1 MACRSHIHTLKDV
14 CLKNAV
20 HVTEPVVLISQIQR
34 SGGSLLSQLFDCHP
48 EIHAHPHEL
57 KIGHPKKYMWPQM
70 NLSDGPKRW
79 FNLLFEE
86 SVIRLFEEGY
96 KKEPTSNIAFSFV
109 FLPYIQKKIFY
120 EYFSSLD
127 SIRMRDIFDAYM
139 TSYFGAWLNN
149 HNYLGGKKYVT
160 GFTPRLSEDA
170 GNMETFF
177 TIYPDGRLISL
188 VRNPQNWFPSALRHN
203 QKIKKDKYSDIQTAL
218 AQWTTNSAAMIRN
231 KERYQ
236 ERVWIIKF
244 EDLIQHTEKVM
255 KYLAQALG
263 IKYQRILTEPTFNGM
278 PIKANTSFDSTNGG
292 IIRKTTERHKTL
304 SADEAGIVEKE
315 TKEVYEAVL
324 KHAVQ
329 F

>member
-1 MACRSHIHTLKDV
+1 
-14 CLKNAV
+14 
-20 HVTEPVVLISQIQR
+20 
-34 SGGSLLSQLFDCHP
+34 
-48 EIHAHPHEL
+48 
-57 KIGHPKKYMWPQM
+57 
-70 NLSDGPKRW
+70 
-79 FNLLFEE
+79 
-86 SVIRLFEEGY
+86 
-96 KKEPTSNIAFSFV
+96 
-109 FLPYIQKKIFY
+109 
-120 EYFSSLD
+120 
-127 SIRMRDIFDAYM
+127 M

-149 HNYLGGKKYVT
+149 RNQLGGKKYVT

-170 GNMETFF
+170 GNMEAFF

-203 QKIKKDKYSDIQTAL
+203 QKIKKDKYGDIQTAL

-263 IKYQRILTEPTFNGM
+263 IEYRRILTEPTFNGI
-278 PIKANTSFDSTNGG
+278 PIKANTSFDSAEGG
-292 IIRKTTERHKTL
+292 IIKKTTERHKTL
-304 SADEAGIVEKE
+304 STDEARFVEKE

-329 F
+329 L